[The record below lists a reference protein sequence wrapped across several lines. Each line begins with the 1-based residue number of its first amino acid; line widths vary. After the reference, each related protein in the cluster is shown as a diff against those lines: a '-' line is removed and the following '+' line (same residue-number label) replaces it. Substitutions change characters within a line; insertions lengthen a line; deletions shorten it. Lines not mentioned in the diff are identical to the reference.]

1 MLAWVMDLWSTR
13 YEIVE
18 GHVPS
23 QLPRQGTTI
32 YHNRK
37 AAKVLHHRVFRDKG
51 HRLWV
56 GKMVVLQLEH
66 MQ

>member
-1 MLAWVMDLWSTR
+1 MLAWVVDPWSTK
-13 YEIVE
+13 YENVL

-23 QLPRQGTTI
+23 QHPKLGAMFYQF
-32 YHNRK
+32 RK

-51 HRLWV
+51 HRIWL